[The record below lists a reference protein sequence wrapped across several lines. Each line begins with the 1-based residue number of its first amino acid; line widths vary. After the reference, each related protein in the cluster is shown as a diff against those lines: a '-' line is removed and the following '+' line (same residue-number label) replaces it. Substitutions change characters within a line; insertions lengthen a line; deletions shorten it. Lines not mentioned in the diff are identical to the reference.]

1 MTILKKLINK
11 LISHHANQVESIKW
25 WQKFPKLE
33 KGSKKSKQENS
44 FVFEQLQ
51 NHKQKTKI
59 TMDYKNK
66 EKIYLV
72 TFASWFYMKVK
83 NLILNQTFMIFHLFT
98 FPEP

>member
-1 MTILKKLINK
+1 MTILTNLIK
-11 LISHHANQVESIKW
+11 MISHHADQVESIKV

-33 KGSKKSKQENS
+33 KGCKKSKQEKS
-44 FVFEQLQ
+44 LLCEQLQ

-59 TMDYKNK
+59 TMTQNS
-66 EKIYLV
+66 EITYLF
-72 TFASWFYMKVK
+72 TFASWLYMKVK